1 MAKLSSSQNSIIV
14 DPEGISPTIC
24 NGAKDGMPKILE
36 AEVDVVGRVNGS
48 QDGKIVN
55 PNGIAPALCVG
66 HYNVTKI
73 VELDEN

>member
-1 MAKLSSSQNSIIV
+1 
-14 DPEGISPTIC
+14 
-24 NGAKDGMPKILE
+24 MPKILE